1 LFALLAFALAAPGVA
16 EGLSTTGTRR
26 LITVIPRIGIG
37 PVKLGERHRSVDQSL
52 GKGRLQHGGTYD
64 GYYRYRSGS
73 IAVEVSYDPTGHVNG
88 VNTTSGAAL
97 IFGHRLSQGLAGLKP
112 IFRAHH
118 WMILSCQGETF
129 TFLEPGGPGTGIAW
143 RAGRLD
149 DVQIDAGG
157 SIGEACLPI

>member
-73 IAVEVSYDPTGHVNG
+73 IAVEVSY
-88 VNTTSGAAL
+88 TSGAAL